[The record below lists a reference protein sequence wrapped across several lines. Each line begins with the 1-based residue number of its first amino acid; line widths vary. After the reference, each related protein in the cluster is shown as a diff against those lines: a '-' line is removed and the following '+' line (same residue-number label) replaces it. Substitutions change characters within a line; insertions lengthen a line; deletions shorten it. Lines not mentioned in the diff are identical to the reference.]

1 MKTIWNERHNLS
13 SAIDTMNMLACG
25 LTSFNPHYP
34 NGRGQTGNPLILEGL
49 WTAGCLD
56 KATDGYYIIQDDT
69 QERAIEAAKVL
80 NTKFYNSSA
89 AKPQATMTTIIK
101 AFGANAELRTDF

>member
-49 WTAGCLD
+49 WAAGCID
-56 KATDGYYIIQDDT
+56 KGPNGYWTVRDDT
-69 QERAIEAAKVL
+69 QERASKAAKTLYKKFWNSPVNRPEAAM
-80 NTKFYNSSA
+80 S
-89 AKPQATMTTIIK
+89 TIIK
-101 AFGANAELRTDF
+101 AFGGWPELRKDI